1 MENQTLQQGL
11 ASIINEVAPGSVPEN
26 PGAGTQPTEPVTPQ
40 EPTTQQPT
48 QPETPPQQPENSG
61 IKQLR
66 QQYDTTKQE
75 LEQNKQL
82 LERIAASQGISVE
95 QLADKL
101 QADEDKRK
109 ATANNIPVEF
119 QQRMREQEEQIR
131 QLQMQNIRANYDSRA
146 AQLRSSYNLTDAQ
159 MIEFAEKAKGLGF
172 NVFTPNLDLT
182 TLYRAIN
189 YDTISVNLENEIRQ
203 KVLAELQNKPAN
215 QVSNIPAAPNSNDVS
230 EAEFMKQVFQRLGMR

>member
-48 QPETPPQQPENSG
+48 QPETTPQQPDNSG
-61 IKQLR
+61 IRQLR

-75 LEQNKQL
+75 LEQNRQL

-146 AQLRSSYNLTDAQ
+146 AQLRSSYSLNDAQ

-172 NVFTPNLDLT
+172 NVFTPNLDLI

-215 QVSNIPAAPNSNDVS
+215 QVSNIPAAPKNNDVS
-230 EAEFMKQVFQRLGMR
+230 EAEFMKQVFQNLGMR